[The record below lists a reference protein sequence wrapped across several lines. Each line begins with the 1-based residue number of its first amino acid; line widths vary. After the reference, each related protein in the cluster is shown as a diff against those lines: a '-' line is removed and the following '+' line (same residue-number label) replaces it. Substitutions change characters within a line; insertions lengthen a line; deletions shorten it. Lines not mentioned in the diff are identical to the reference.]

1 MKKNSIGNGFVGE
14 IEGLGLVDIVQ
25 FACLSGDDRK
35 LSVLSEDNL
44 GVLYFSDNEII
55 HAEFGELTGEE
66 AFYRI
71 MTWPSGTFSML
82 FAKTNQRSIDASWN
96 FLLLEAAR
104 RIDEQNRPA
113 ASTTAEEGDGL
124 PKVLVVDDSRFFT
137 KAFVKLFEDQIK
149 AKVVGTATNG
159 KEALKFLEMQV
170 PDLVT
175 LDMTMPVMSGDVALK
190 HIMIRSP
197 APVVLVSNFNEQLA
211 FKMMDFMRYGAV
223 DVVAK
228 PVNPESWKLIS
239 ERLQYILMNVHEFCV
254 DNVSRAKSPK
264 PAEKKITLAAK
275 PADRLL
281 LILGGLGGL
290 LELQKIIPALEY
302 DETTAVMVLQNMYPG
317 IAQHLASYFNA
328 FTPYAVSCLDIGED
342 LLGGQC
348 RMGNCHGKRQVVLRQ
363 GMPLISGR
371 EDEFN
376 KMSLDAD
383 NLLHS
388 AAEVFGAKLSVV
400 LLSGVDVDL
409 KIGMEAVVRK
419 GGRIILQEPESCL
432 LPGPLEGIKS
442 LALEECRL
450 KPEDIAPYLAGH
462 IPEAPRG

>member
-1 MKKNSIGNGFVGE
+1 MKKSGIKNGFVGE

-71 MTWPSGTFSML
+71 MSWPSGTFSML
-82 FAKTNQRSIDASWN
+82 FAKTNQRTIDASWN

-113 ASTTAEEGDGL
+113 ARPAEESDGL

-137 KAFVKLFEDQIK
+137 KAFVKLFEDQIN

-159 KEALKFLEMQV
+159 KEAVKFLEMQV
-170 PDLVT
+170 PDLIT

-197 APVVLVSNFNEQLA
+197 APVVLVSNFNEQMY

-239 ERLQYILMNVHEFCV
+239 ERLQYILMNVKEFCV
-254 DNVSRAKSPK
+254 DNVSRAKSLK
-264 PAEKKITLAAK
+264 PVEKKVALAK
-275 PADRLL
+275 PASSLL
-281 LILGGLGGL
+281 LILGGLGGM

-302 DETTAVMVLQNMYPG
+302 SEDMAVMILQNMYPG
-317 IAQHLASYFNA
+317 IANYLASYFDA
-328 FTPYAVSCLDIGED
+328 FTPYTVTCLDIGED

-348 RMGNCHGKRQVVLRQ
+348 RIGNCHGKRQIVLRQ
-363 GMPLISGR
+363 GMPLIAGK
-371 EDEFN
+371 EDHLN

-388 AAEVFGAKLSVV
+388 AAEVFGSKLSVV

-409 KIGMEAVVRK
+409 KIGMESVVRK

-432 LPGPLEGIKS
+432 LPGPLTGIKS
-442 LALEECRL
+442 LALEECCL
-450 KPEDIAPYLAGH
+450 KPEDIAPYLAG
-462 IPEAPRG
+462 RLLL

>member
-1 MKKNSIGNGFVGE
+1 MQKHGIKNGFVGE

-71 MTWPSGTFSML
+71 MSWSSGTFSML
-82 FAKTNQRSIDASWN
+82 FAKTNQRTIDASWN

-113 ASTTAEEGDGL
+113 ARPAEESDGL

-137 KAFVKLFEDQIK
+137 KAFVKLFEDQIN

-159 KEALKFLEMQV
+159 KEAVKFLEMQV
-170 PDLVT
+170 PDLIT

-197 APVVLVSNFNEQLA
+197 APVVLVSNFNEQMY

-239 ERLQYILMNVHEFCV
+239 ERLQYILMNVKEFCV

-264 PAEKKITLAAK
+264 PAEKKIALAK
-275 PADRLL
+275 PASSLL
-281 LILGGLGGL
+281 LILGGLGGM
-290 LELQKIIPALEY
+290 LELQKIIPSLEY
-302 DETTAVMVLQNMYPG
+302 SQDMAVMILQNMYPG
-317 IAQHLASYFNA
+317 IANYLASYFDA
-328 FTPYAVSCLDIGED
+328 FTPYAVTCLDIGED

-348 RMGNCHGKRQVVLRQ
+348 RIGNCHGKRQIVLRQ
-363 GMPLISGR
+363 GTPLIAGK
-371 EDEFN
+371 EDHLN

-388 AAEVFGAKLSVV
+388 AAEVFGSKLSVV

-409 KIGMEAVVRK
+409 KIGMESVVRK

-432 LPGPLEGIKS
+432 LPGPLTGIKS
-442 LALEECRL
+442 LALEECCL
-450 KPEDIAPYLAGH
+450 KPEDIAPYLAGRL
-462 IPEAPRG
+462 PL